1 MRSSLPKVLCVVL
14 LSGCVSSGS
23 SPRNSSFSRPGEAP
37 PGACESPEADHP
49 EGIRLVSRNNP
60 QPMPPR
66 GTGFKWGYACVLA
79 TIDFD
84 GAVKEVKLL
93 NHIYRPFADELVR
106 VVRTW
111 TYDPVLVDGAPTEVK
126 TVITATFEK
135 GL

>member
-1 MRSSLPKVLCVVL
+1 MRSPLPTLLCVVL

-23 SPRNSSFSRPGEAP
+23 SPRDPSLSRLGQAP
-37 PGACESPEADHP
+37 PGACESPEAERP
-49 EGIRLVSRNNP
+49 EGIRLVHRNDP

-66 GTGFKWGYACVLA
+66 GSGFKWGYACVLA
-79 TIDFD
+79 TIRID

-93 NHIYRPFADELVR
+93 NHSYRPFADELVR

-111 TYDPVLVDGAPTEVK
+111 TYHPVVVEGVPTEVK

>member
-1 MRSSLPKVLCVVL
+1 MRSSPPTLLCVVL
-14 LSGCVSSGS
+14 LCGCVSSGS
-23 SPRNSSFSRPGEAP
+23 SPENPAPSRPGQAP

-49 EGIRLVSRNNP
+49 EGLQLVHRHSP
-60 QPMPPR
+60 TPLPPR

-79 TIDFD
+79 TIGVD

-93 NHIYRPFADELVR
+93 NHSYRPFADELVR

-111 TYDPVLVDGAPTEVK
+111 TYDPVVVNGAPTEVK